1 MWNFTLHSTHCQTFL
16 ICLLLYSGD
25 CLNRRN
31 IVIVFISQVRLQE
44 LLKYP
49 SHTKTKNVKV
59 TIRQLL
65 PGPGNDYR
73 YHLNYFLHAN
83 KNSDDF
89 ISYLRFI
96 VCAGLW
102 NVFVWTPAVDNINC
116 YEGSSDPISTIS
128 SPISPDHWPPPEIRN
143 FYNDTFGEP

>member
-1 MWNFTLHSTHCQTFL
+1 M
-16 ICLLLYSGD
+16 
-25 CLNRRN
+25 NRRN

-73 YHLNYFLHAN
+73 YVV
-83 KNSDDF
+83 K
-89 ISYLRFI
+89 LRQGSGKDRQGMA
-96 VCAGLW
+96 VKAKGLK
-102 NVFVWTPAVDNINC
+102 A
-116 YEGSSDPISTIS
+116 
-128 SPISPDHWPPPEIRN
+128 
-143 FYNDTFGEP
+143 

>member
-1 MWNFTLHSTHCQTFL
+1 MSLVRAMEWTDYLVLYEDNEGLVSGLHPDMYAMFDNVLTTSVLSFRKSRKYGFHTLRHSNKLSPCAIGLEFSKHCQTFL
-16 ICLLLYSGD
+16 TCLFLYSGD

-73 YHLNYFLHAN
+73 YVYCL
-83 KNSDDF
+83 
-89 ISYLRFI
+89 
-96 VCAGLW
+96 
-102 NVFVWTPAVDNINC
+102 
-116 YEGSSDPISTIS
+116 
-128 SPISPDHWPPPEIRN
+128 
-143 FYNDTFGEP
+143 